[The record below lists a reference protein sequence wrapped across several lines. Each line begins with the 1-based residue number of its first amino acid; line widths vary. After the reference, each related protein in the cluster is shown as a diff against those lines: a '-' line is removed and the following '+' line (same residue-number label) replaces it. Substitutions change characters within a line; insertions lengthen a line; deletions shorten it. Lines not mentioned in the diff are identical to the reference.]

1 MVQFNLYVHGVPIGH
16 EICPRDAEEDYLKDF
31 YSHDKEIKETSFM
44 QIDIVNGK
52 SFYTYLHKKN
62 VCSEI
67 GRPGSYLGL
76 TVCFPRQ
83 YCTNVHTLYEILR
96 TIYERICIGC
106 LIKQES
112 GNERFIVR
120 EIATAQFK
128 GNLAVDYIKAA
139 FKQNMERYLS
149 NSFDVLDGSSNS
161 VGEVKFSLNEVD
173 SMLFR
178 ETMKKNRVLIS
189 PEFQTTSETCNFL
202 LLENTPL
209 KRENE
214 RFRQDNTQMKERNK
228 SLSEEVA
235 KLEKD
240 LSNAEASASKKYKKQ
255 LEEIEAKCRSLEK
268 EKRKL
273 EDKIKEIS
281 STVNQIDVPIRT
293 LTRLVANR
301 FPEDGEKITE
311 KHGDAHLKN
320 RSENSFKTW
329 MFIIY
334 LLLLLCVLAI
344 SGYGCFILT
353 KLSNPFPIATQIEKS
368 EIKDVDIQ
376 ETAEQAVTK
385 SDTCKSESTTT
396 DTEAS
401 DPEVSPTYDDYADC
415 KINIGGYS
423 GSGNLEKGKTYTL
436 SIVKTNEEKANVPNG
451 SWTATT
457 DSNLPGIIITGNNF
471 TVDKKVLRET
481 NVMIKYVV
489 EEKDVKHRT
498 IKVQ

>member
-83 YCTNVHTLYEILR
+83 YCTNVHTLYEILS
-96 TIYERICIGC
+96 TIYQRICIGC

-120 EIATAQFK
+120 EIATAQFR

-139 FKQNMERYLS
+139 FKQNMERHLS

-161 VGEVKFSLNEVD
+161 VGEVKFSLKEVD

-178 ETMKKNRVLIS
+178 EIMKKNRIIIS
-189 PEFQTTSETCNFL
+189 PEFQTTSERCNFL

-228 SLSEEVA
+228 SLTEEVA

-240 LSNAEASASKKYKKQ
+240 LSNAEASASNKYKKQ

-268 EKRKL
+268 EKRQL

-293 LTRLVANR
+293 LTRLVTNR
-301 FPEDGEKITE
+301 FPEDGKNCTE
-311 KHGDAHLKN
+311 KHGDTHLKN
-320 RSENSFKTW
+320 RRENSFKTW
-329 MFIIY
+329 MFIIN
-334 LLLLLCVLAI
+334 LLLLLCALAI
-344 SGYGCFILT
+344 SGYGCFMLT
-353 KLSNPFPIATQIEKS
+353 KLPNSFPIAAHIEKN

-385 SDTCKSESTTT
+385 SDTCKSELARNGAG
-396 DTEAS
+396 AS
-401 DPEVSPTYDDYADC
+401 EPEVSPSYDDYADC

-457 DSNLPGIIITGNNF
+457 DSNLPGIVITGNKF
-471 TVDKKVLRET
+471 TVDNNVVQET
-481 NVMIKYVV
+481 NVRIKYVV
-489 EEKDVKHRT
+489 EGKDVKHRT